1 MKIAK
6 INLEQ
11 HRGIYGKTFATDSY
25 FNPTLDKD
33 GNIFISEIEV
43 QKADKTEFPF
53 LDEVVLKE
61 PAEILTATDEEWY
74 AKYKAELE
82 AELQKVTLK
91 IEETKDPIKK

>member
-1 MKIAK
+1 MRIAK
-6 INLEQ
+6 ITLEQ
-11 HRGIYGKTFATDSY
+11 HREIYGKPFAPDSY

-43 QKADKTEFPF
+43 QKADKTVYPF
-53 LDEVVLKE
+53 LEEVVLKE

-82 AELQKVTLK
+82 AELQNVTLK
-91 IEETKDPIKK
+91 IEETKDPVK